1 MSRILL
7 KNAHYFST
15 DNTAKQGDIAIEND
29 VIVSVGEPIADDWTP
44 DRTIDC
50 QDKFVIPGFVNTHT
64 HAAMGL
70 FRSYADDMLLMDWL
84 QKKIWPIE
92 GKMESDDY
100 YWGTMLGIAEM
111 IQSGTT
117 MFADMYMGMERVAE
131 AVEQTGVRAVIAR
144 GMAGVAPTAEAALVN
159 SEYLYNTYHNAA
171 DGRLRVMLGPH
182 APYTCPPDYLKRVV
196 ALSEKLGAEIHIHL
210 AETQGEVNDCLKL
223 YGKTPMALMDEVG
236 LLDRGVLAAH
246 CVVLS
251 EEDIALMAKKNVRVA
266 HNPGSNMKLAS
277 GIAPVPKLLKAGV
290 CVGLGT
296 DGSSSNNNLDML
308 EEVHL
313 AALLHKV
320 NTLDPL
326 AVPAHT
332 ALRMGTTE
340 GAIALGVGSVIGKI
354 EAGYQADLTIF
365 DMNQIAWTP
374 RHDLISLLVYAANS
388 SHVDTVMV
396 AGKILMEHRQLTTID
411 EERVKF
417 ETKRTIKRLLNA

>member
-29 VIVSVGEPIADDWTP
+29 VILSVGQPLANEWTP
-44 DRTIDC
+44 DRVIDC

-111 IQSGTT
+111 LQSGTT

-131 AVEQTGVRAVIAR
+131 AVEQTGIRAVIAR

-196 ALSEKLGAEIHIHL
+196 RLSEKLGAEIHIHL
-210 AETQGEVNDCLKL
+210 AETQGEVDDCLKL

-251 EEDIALMAKKNVRVA
+251 EDDIELMAKKNVRVA

-320 NTLDPL
+320 DTLDPL
-326 AVPAHT
+326 AVPAHA

-340 GAIALGVGSVIGKI
+340 GAIALGVGDTIGKI

-396 AGKILMEHRQLTTID
+396 AGKILMENRQLTTID
-411 EERVKF
+411 EERVRF
-417 ETKRTIKRLLNA
+417 ETERAIKRLLNA

>member
-7 KNAHYFST
+7 KNAHYFGT
-15 DNTAKQGDIAIEND
+15 DGTVKQGDIAIEND
-29 VIVSVGEPIADDWTP
+29 IILSVGESVAEDFMPE
-44 DRTIDC
+44 RTIEC
-50 QDKFVIPGFVNTHT
+50 KDKFVIPGFINTHT

-92 GKMESDDY
+92 GKMESDDF

-131 AVEQTGVRAVIAR
+131 AVEETGIRAVIAR
-144 GMAGVAPTAEAALVN
+144 GMAGVTPTAESALVN
-159 SEYLYNTYHNAA
+159 SEYLYNTYHGAA

-210 AETQGEVNDCLKL
+210 AETQGEVNDCLRL

-251 EEDIALMAKKNVRVA
+251 EEDIALMAAKNVRVA

-277 GIAPVPKLLKAGV
+277 GIAPVPALLKAGV

-326 AVPAHT
+326 AVPAHA
-332 ALRMGTTE
+332 ALRMGTTD
-340 GAIALGVGSVIGKI
+340 GAVALGVGDTIGRI

-365 DMNQIAWTP
+365 DMDQIAWTP
-374 RHDLISLLVYAANS
+374 RHDLVSLLVYAANS

-396 AGKILMEHRQLTTID
+396 AGKILMENRQLTTID

-417 ETKRTIKRLLNA
+417 ETNRSIKRLLQA

>member
-7 KNAHYFST
+7 KNAHYFSAEG
-15 DNTAKQGDIAIEND
+15 TAKQGDIAVEND
-29 VIVSVGEPIADDWTP
+29 IILSVGESVADDWTP

-84 QKKIWPIE
+84 EKKIWPIE
-92 GKMESDDY
+92 GKMESDDF

-131 AVEQTGVRAVIAR
+131 AVEETGIRAVIAR

-159 SEYLYNTYHNAA
+159 SEYLYNTYHGAA

-251 EEDIALMAKKNVRVA
+251 EEDIALMAAKNVRVA

-277 GIAPVPKLLKAGV
+277 GIAPVPALLKAGV

-326 AVPAHT
+326 AVPAYV
-332 ALRMGTTE
+332 ALRMGTID
-340 GAIALGVGSVIGKI
+340 GAIALGVGDTIGRI

-365 DMNQIAWTP
+365 DINQIAWTP
-374 RHDLISLLVYAANS
+374 RHDLVSLLVYAANS

-396 AGKILMEHRQLTTID
+396 AGKILMENRQLTTID

-417 ETKRTIKRLLNA
+417 ETNRSIKRLLQA

>member
-7 KNAHYFST
+7 KNAHYFGV
-15 DNTAKQGDIAIEND
+15 DGTAKQGDIAIEND
-29 VIVSVGEPIADDWTP
+29 IILSVGESVAEDFTP
-44 DRTIDC
+44 DRTIEC
-50 QDKFVIPGFVNTHT
+50 KDKFVIPGFINTHT

-92 GKMESDDY
+92 GKMESDDF

-131 AVEQTGVRAVIAR
+131 AVEETGIRAVIAR
-144 GMAGVAPTAEAALVN
+144 GMAGVAPTAESALVN
-159 SEYLYNTYHNAA
+159 SEYLYNTYHGAA

-210 AETQGEVNDCLKL
+210 AETQGEVDDCLKL

-251 EEDIALMAKKNVRVA
+251 EEDIALMAAKNVRVA

-277 GIAPVPKLLKAGV
+277 GIAPVPALLNAGV

-326 AVPAHT
+326 AVPAHV

-340 GAIALGVGSVIGKI
+340 GAVALGVGDTIGRI
-354 EAGYQADLTIF
+354 ESGYQADLTIF

-374 RHDLISLLVYAANS
+374 RHDLVSLLVYAANS

-396 AGKILMEHRQLTTID
+396 AGKILMENRRLTTID

-417 ETKRTIKRLLNA
+417 ETNRSIKRLLQA

>member
-29 VIVSVGEPIADDWTP
+29 VILSVGQPLAKEWTP
-44 DRTIDC
+44 DRVIDC

-111 IQSGTT
+111 LQSGTT

-131 AVEQTGVRAVIAR
+131 AVEETGIRAVIAR

-196 ALSEKLGAEIHIHL
+196 RLSEKLGAEIHIHL
-210 AETQGEVNDCLKL
+210 AETQGEVDDCLKL

-251 EEDIALMAKKNVRVA
+251 DEDIELMAKKNVRVA

-277 GIAPVPKLLKAGV
+277 GIAPVPKLLQAGV

-326 AVPAHT
+326 AVPAHA

-340 GAIALGVGSVIGKI
+340 GAIALGVGDTIGKI

-365 DMNQIAWTP
+365 DMNRIAWTP

-396 AGKILMEHRQLTTID
+396 AGKILMENRQLTTID
-411 EERVKF
+411 EERVRF
-417 ETKRTIKRLLNA
+417 ETERAIKRLLNA

>member
-29 VIVSVGEPIADDWTP
+29 VILSVGQPLAKEWTP
-44 DRTIDC
+44 DRVIDC

-111 IQSGTT
+111 LQSGTT

-131 AVEQTGVRAVIAR
+131 AVEETGIRAVIAR

-182 APYTCPPDYLKRVV
+182 APYTC
-196 ALSEKLGAEIHIHL
+196 
-210 AETQGEVNDCLKL
+210 
-223 YGKTPMALMDEVG
+223 
-236 LLDRGVLAAH
+236 
-246 CVVLS
+246 
-251 EEDIALMAKKNVRVA
+251 VR
-266 HNPGSNMKLAS
+266 P
-277 GIAPVPKLLKAGV
+277 
-290 CVGLGT
+290 
-296 DGSSSNNNLDML
+296 
-308 EEVHL
+308 
-313 AALLHKV
+313 
-320 NTLDPL
+320 
-326 AVPAHT
+326 
-332 ALRMGTTE
+332 
-340 GAIALGVGSVIGKI
+340 
-354 EAGYQADLTIF
+354 TI
-365 DMNQIAWTP
+365 
-374 RHDLISLLVYAANS
+374 
-388 SHVDTVMV
+388 
-396 AGKILMEHRQLTTID
+396 
-411 EERVKF
+411 
-417 ETKRTIKRLLNA
+417 

>member
-15 DNTAKQGDIAIEND
+15 DGTAKQGDIAIEND
-29 VIVSVGEPIADDWTP
+29 IILSVGESAPEDWTP
-44 DRTIDC
+44 DRTIEC
-50 QDKFVIPGFVNTHT
+50 KDKFVIPGFINTHT

-92 GKMESDDY
+92 GKMESDDF

-131 AVEQTGVRAVIAR
+131 AVEETGIRAVIAR
-144 GMAGVAPTAEAALVN
+144 GMAGVAPTAESALVN
-159 SEYLYNTYHNAA
+159 SEYLYNTYHGAA

-251 EEDIALMAKKNVRVA
+251 EEDIALMAAKNVRVA

-277 GIAPVPKLLKAGV
+277 GIAPVPALLKAGV

-326 AVPAHT
+326 AVPAHA
-332 ALRMGTTE
+332 ALSMGTTD
-340 GAIALGVGSVIGKI
+340 GAVALGVGDTIGRI
-354 EAGYQADLTIF
+354 EAGYQADLAIF
-365 DMNQIAWTP
+365 DMDQIAWTP
-374 RHDLISLLVYAANS
+374 RHDLVSLLVYAANS

-396 AGKILMEHRQLTTID
+396 AGKILMENRQLTTID

-417 ETKRTIKRLLNA
+417 ETNRSIKRLLQA

>member
-29 VIVSVGEPIADDWTP
+29 VIVSVGQMVADDWTA

-131 AVEQTGVRAVIAR
+131 AVEETGIRAVIAR

-210 AETQGEVNDCLKL
+210 AETQGEVDDCLRL

-251 EEDIALMAKKNVRVA
+251 EEDIALMAAKNVRVA

-277 GIAPVPKLLKAGV
+277 GIAPVPALLQAGI

-326 AVPAHT
+326 AVPAHA
-332 ALRMGTTE
+332 ALRMGTTD
-340 GAIALGVGSVIGKI
+340 GAAALGVGSTIGKI

-396 AGKILMEHRQLTTID
+396 AGKILMENRQLTTID
-411 EERVKF
+411 EERVRF
-417 ETKRTIKRLLNA
+417 ETERTIKRLLNA

>member
-15 DNTAKQGDIAIEND
+15 DGTAKQGDIAIEND
-29 VIVSVGEPIADDWTP
+29 IILSVGESAAEDWTP
-44 DRTIDC
+44 DRTIEC
-50 QDKFVIPGFVNTHT
+50 KDKFVIPGFINTHT

-92 GKMESDDY
+92 GKMESDDF

-131 AVEQTGVRAVIAR
+131 AVEETGIRAVIAR
-144 GMAGVAPTAEAALVN
+144 GMAGVAPTAESALVN
-159 SEYLYNTYHNAA
+159 SEYLYNTYHGAA

-210 AETQGEVNDCLKL
+210 AETQGEVNDCLRL

-251 EEDIALMAKKNVRVA
+251 EEDIALMAAKNVRVA

-277 GIAPVPKLLKAGV
+277 GIAPVPALLKAGV

-326 AVPAHT
+326 AVPAHA
-332 ALRMGTTE
+332 ALRMGTTD
-340 GAIALGVGSVIGKI
+340 GAVALGVGDTIGRI

-365 DMNQIAWTP
+365 DMDQIAWTP
-374 RHDLISLLVYAANS
+374 RHDLVSLLVYAANS

-396 AGKILMEHRQLTTID
+396 AGKILMENRQLTTID

-417 ETKRTIKRLLNA
+417 ETNRSIKRLLQA

>member
-7 KNAHYFST
+7 KNAHYFSAEG
-15 DNTAKQGDIAIEND
+15 TAKQGDIAVEND
-29 VIVSVGEPIADDWTP
+29 IILSVGESVADDWTP

-84 QKKIWPIE
+84 EKKIWPIE
-92 GKMESDDY
+92 GKMESDDF

-131 AVEQTGVRAVIAR
+131 AVEETGIRAVIAR

-159 SEYLYNTYHNAA
+159 SEYLYNTYHGAA
-171 DGRLRVMLGPH
+171 DGRLHVMLGPH

-251 EEDIALMAKKNVRVA
+251 EEDIALMAAKNVRVA

-277 GIAPVPKLLKAGV
+277 GIAPVPALLKAGV

-326 AVPAHT
+326 AVPAYV
-332 ALRMGTTE
+332 ALRMGTID
-340 GAIALGVGSVIGKI
+340 GAIALGVGDTIGRI

-365 DMNQIAWTP
+365 DINQIAWTP
-374 RHDLISLLVYAANS
+374 RHDLVSLLVYAANS

-396 AGKILMEHRQLTTID
+396 AGKILMENRQLTTID

-417 ETKRTIKRLLNA
+417 ETNRSIKRLLQA

>member
-7 KNAHYFST
+7 KNAHYFGT
-15 DNTAKQGDIAIEND
+15 DGTAKQGDIAIEND
-29 VIVSVGEPIADDWTP
+29 IILSVGESVAEDFMPE
-44 DRTIDC
+44 RTIEC
-50 QDKFVIPGFVNTHT
+50 KDKFVIPGFINTHT

-92 GKMESDDY
+92 GKMESDDF

-131 AVEQTGVRAVIAR
+131 AVEETGIRAVIAR
-144 GMAGVAPTAEAALVN
+144 GMAGVAPTAESALVN
-159 SEYLYNTYHNAA
+159 SEYLYNTYHGAA

-210 AETQGEVNDCLKL
+210 AETQGEVNDCLSL

-251 EEDIALMAKKNVRVA
+251 EEDIALMAAKNVRVA

-277 GIAPVPKLLKAGV
+277 GIAPVPALLKAGV

-326 AVPAHT
+326 AVPAHV

-340 GAIALGVGSVIGKI
+340 GAVALGVGDTIGRI

-365 DMNQIAWTP
+365 DMDQIAWTP
-374 RHDLISLLVYAANS
+374 RHDLVSLLVYAANS

-396 AGKILMEHRQLTTID
+396 AGKILMENRQLTTID

-417 ETKRTIKRLLNA
+417 ETNRSIKRLLQA

>member
-15 DNTAKQGDIAIEND
+15 DNTAKQGDITIEND
-29 VIVSVGEPIADDWTP
+29 VILSVGQPLAKEWTP
-44 DRTIDC
+44 DRVIDC
-50 QDKFVIPGFVNTHT
+50 QDKFVIPGFINTHT

-131 AVEQTGVRAVIAR
+131 AVEQTGIRAVIAR

-196 ALSEKLGAEIHIHL
+196 RLSEKLGAEIHIHL
-210 AETQGEVNDCLKL
+210 AETQGEVDDCLKL

-251 EEDIALMAKKNVRVA
+251 DDDIELMAKKNVRVA

-277 GIAPVPKLLKAGV
+277 GIAPVPKLLQAGV

-326 AVPAHT
+326 AIPAHA

-340 GAIALGVGSVIGKI
+340 GGIALGVGDTIGKI

-396 AGKILMEHRQLTTID
+396 AGKILMENRQLTTID
-411 EERVKF
+411 EERVRF
-417 ETKRTIKRLLNA
+417 ETERAIKRLLNA

>member
-7 KNAHYFST
+7 KNAHYFGT
-15 DNTAKQGDIAIEND
+15 DGTAKQGDIAIEND
-29 VIVSVGEPIADDWTP
+29 IILSVGESVAEDFMPE
-44 DRTIDC
+44 RTIEC
-50 QDKFVIPGFVNTHT
+50 KDKFVIPGFINTHT

-92 GKMESDDY
+92 GKMESDDF

-131 AVEQTGVRAVIAR
+131 AVEETGIRAVIAR
-144 GMAGVAPTAEAALVN
+144 GMAGVAPTAESALVN
-159 SEYLYNTYHNAA
+159 SEYLYNTYHGAA

-210 AETQGEVNDCLKL
+210 AETQGEVNDCLRL

-236 LLDRGVLAAH
+236 ILDRGVLAAH

-251 EEDIALMAKKNVRVA
+251 EEDIALMAAKNVRVA

-277 GIAPVPKLLKAGV
+277 GIAPVPALLKAGV

-326 AVPAHT
+326 AVPAHV

-340 GAIALGVGSVIGKI
+340 GAVALGVGDTIGRI

-365 DMNQIAWTP
+365 DMDQIAWTP
-374 RHDLISLLVYAANS
+374 RHDLVSLLVYAANS

-396 AGKILMEHRQLTTID
+396 AGKILMENRQLTTID

-417 ETKRTIKRLLNA
+417 ETNRSIKRLLQA

>member
-29 VIVSVGEPIADDWTP
+29 VILSVGQPLENEWTP
-44 DRTIDC
+44 DRVIDC

-84 QKKIWPIE
+84 QKKIWLIE

-131 AVEQTGVRAVIAR
+131 AVEQTGIRAVIAR

-196 ALSEKLGAEIHIHL
+196 RLSEKLGAEIHIHL
-210 AETQGEVNDCLKL
+210 AETQGEVDDCLKL

-251 EEDIALMAKKNVRVA
+251 EDDIELMAKKSVRVA

-277 GIAPVPKLLKAGV
+277 GIAPVPKLLNAGV

-320 NTLDPL
+320 DTLDPL
-326 AVPAHT
+326 AVPAHA

-340 GAIALGVGSVIGKI
+340 GAIALGVGDTIGKI

-396 AGKILMEHRQLTTID
+396 AGKILMENRQLTTID
-411 EERVKF
+411 EERVRF
-417 ETKRTIKRLLNA
+417 ETERAIKRLLNA

>member
-7 KNAHYFST
+7 KNAHYFGT
-15 DNTAKQGDIAIEND
+15 DGTAKQGDIAIEND
-29 VIVSVGEPIADDWTP
+29 IILSVGENIAEDWTP
-44 DRTIDC
+44 DRTIEC
-50 QDKFVIPGFVNTHT
+50 KDKFVIPGFVNTHT

-92 GKMESDDY
+92 GKMESDDF

-111 IQSGTT
+111 IRSGTT

-131 AVEQTGVRAVIAR
+131 AVEETGIRAVIAR
-144 GMAGVAPTAEAALVN
+144 GMAGVAPTAESALVN
-159 SEYLYNTYHNAA
+159 SEYLYNTYHGAA

-210 AETQGEVNDCLKL
+210 AETQGEVNDCLRL

-251 EEDIALMAKKNVRVA
+251 EEDIALMAAKNIRVA

-277 GIAPVPKLLKAGV
+277 GIAPVPALLKAGV

-326 AVPAHT
+326 AVPAHV
-332 ALRMGTTE
+332 ALRMGTTD
-340 GAIALGVGSVIGKI
+340 GAVALGVGDTIGRI

-374 RHDLISLLVYAANS
+374 RHDLVSLLVYAANS

-396 AGKILMEHRQLTTID
+396 AGKILMENRQLTTID

-417 ETKRTIKRLLNA
+417 ETNRSIKRLLQA

>member
-7 KNAHYFST
+7 KNAHYFGT
-15 DNTAKQGDIAIEND
+15 DGTAKQGNIAVEND
-29 VIVSVGEPIADDWTP
+29 IILSVGEVAENDWTP

-92 GKMESDDY
+92 GKMESDDF

-131 AVEQTGVRAVIAR
+131 AVEETGIRAVIAR
-144 GMAGVAPTAEAALVN
+144 GMAGVAPTAESALVN
-159 SEYLYNTYHNAA
+159 SEYLYNTYHGAA

-251 EEDIALMAKKNVRVA
+251 EEDIALMADKNVRVA

-277 GIAPVPKLLKAGV
+277 GIAPVPALLKAGV

-326 AVPAHT
+326 AVPAHV
-332 ALRMGTTE
+332 ALRMGTTD
-340 GAIALGVGSVIGKI
+340 GAVALGVGDTIGRI

-365 DMNQIAWTP
+365 DMDQIAWTP
-374 RHDLISLLVYAANS
+374 RHDLVSLLVYAANS

-396 AGKILMEHRQLTTID
+396 AGKILMENRRLTTID

-417 ETKRTIKRLLNA
+417 ETNRSIKRLLQA